1 MTRAI
6 DIMTELPVTI
16 SPEATVEAA
25 VRTLE
30 ALEIRHLPVVD
41 EEGELVG
48 MVSDR
53 DLRGAM
59 GASDGGG
66 VPLAAHIS
74 DVMNTNVVQAL
85 PDDEVGDLAQLMVDQ
100 RIGALP
106 IVDERGLLIG
116 IVSYVDLLRSMI
128 ERPSA

>member
-16 SPEATVEAA
+16 DPLATVEAA

-48 MVSDR
+48 MISDR
-53 DLRGAM
+53 DLRGPL
-59 GASDGGG
+59 GAGPAGH
-66 VPLAAHIS
+66 VPRSARIV
-74 DVMNTNVVQAL
+74 DVMNSNVTRAL
-85 PDDEVGDLAQLMVDQ
+85 PDDDVTELARAMVDQ

-106 IVDERGLLIG
+106 ITDERGLLVG

-128 ERPSA
+128 NE